1 MAEAHKV
8 QGSWVARKITER
20 RGRSL
25 MRRMSAINR
34 ARSLGLRAFRGVAS
48 ADDVDALDAMDAVS
62 RDDLVR
68 LANTWLDPDGFRVVI
83 TR

>member
-1 MAEAHKV
+1 
-8 QGSWVARKITER
+8 
-20 RGRSL
+20 

-68 LANTWLDPDGFRVVI
+68 LADTWLDPDGFRVVI